1 MRNKFFLSIIV
12 IVFFASCKKSF
23 LDKVPPSSLTSEI
36 FFKTAS
42 DFNLATIG
50 IYDVLQG
57 RSYSESSWALME
69 MSTDNTYTNAP
80 AGAFG
85 EIWYQV
91 EEFRILQDNAHLN
104 NQWQFSYRAIGR
116 ANTVIN
122 RIANVQFAQTLKDQY
137 EGEALFL
144 RASMYFNL
152 VRLFGDVP
160 IVLEEQSVLNSFR
173 ISRQPVAEVY
183 QQIILDLTAAD
194 IKLPLAYTGNDIG
207 RATRGAA
214 KAMLGK
220 VYLTQK
226 NYTEAA
232 AKLREV
238 IALGRYN
245 LLPNIVDVFRASN
258 ANHAES
264 IFEIQFKAGQGA
276 DREGS
281 NFVEG
286 MAPATQRINAMYVLG
301 TPTTG
306 QGNGVVTRE
315 LFDAFSPTD
324 TRRNATI
331 GRIGSGPSEVFFQR
345 KYATPTAIFLDAED
359 NFTVLRYSDVLLML
373 AEALN
378 EQTFGS
384 VDAFR
389 AINDVRRRAGL
400 TDLDSGTTPTQQVF
414 RNALLNERRFE
425 FAFENQ
431 RWFDLL
437 RFDQAIPIL
446 TSKGLSIRAFNVL
459 FPIPLRERLLAGLS
473 QNPGY

>member
-91 EEFRILQDNAHLN
+91 EEFRVLQDNAHLN

-173 ISRQPVAEVY
+173 ISRQPVADVY
-183 QQIILDLTAAD
+183 RQIISDLTAAD

-264 IFEIQFKAGQGA
+264 IF
-276 DREGS
+276 
-281 NFVEG
+281 
-286 MAPATQRINAMYVLG
+286 
-301 TPTTG
+301 
-306 QGNGVVTRE
+306 
-315 LFDAFSPTD
+315 
-324 TRRNATI
+324 
-331 GRIGSGPSEVFFQR
+331 
-345 KYATPTAIFLDAED
+345 
-359 NFTVLRYSDVLLML
+359 
-373 AEALN
+373 
-378 EQTFGS
+378 
-384 VDAFR
+384 
-389 AINDVRRRAGL
+389 
-400 TDLDSGTTPTQQVF
+400 
-414 RNALLNERRFE
+414 
-425 FAFENQ
+425 
-431 RWFDLL
+431 
-437 RFDQAIPIL
+437 
-446 TSKGLSIRAFNVL
+446 
-459 FPIPLRERLLAGLS
+459 
-473 QNPGY
+473 